1 MKQFGLTETKLFHF
15 QWIFKKVEGLC
26 VCGGGQ
32 VNRLRPLSVWVPT
45 QWSSL
50 KILAHTAVIF
60 LHSETNMLLTIS
72 LGWQIQDVSQ
82 YWCM

>member
-1 MKQFGLTETKLFHF
+1 MGVGSSKTPLDPPLM
-15 QWIFKKVEGLC
+15 
-26 VCGGGQ
+26 
-32 VNRLRPLSVWVPT
+32 VNNSVWMPT

-50 KILAHTAVIF
+50 KILAHTVVIF